1 MAWVI
6 SSGGRFNGIAGQGKV
21 TATGGGLHQP
31 PPFIGAD
38 FARNRP
44 AMLLEAGEVP
54 QVGEVATLLW
64 LDRLDAA
71 ILAIEE
77 DAFAIG
83 FVEQREA
90 AAVGGQAGE
99 LLDEICFRHLKV
111 TGETRDLGGL
121 QPDLSRPAA
130 TGRAAL
136 AFMKDGHG
144 GVI

>member
-1 MAWVI
+1 MALGI
-6 SSGGRFNGIAGQGKV
+6 SSGGQFNGIAGQGKV

-31 PPFIGAD
+31 PPFMGAD
-38 FARNRP
+38 FARDGS

-54 QVGEVATLLW
+54 QVGEVAALLR

-71 ILAIEE
+71 ILAVEE

-99 LLDEICFRHLKV
+99 LLDEICLRQL
-111 TGETRDLGGL
+111 E
-121 QPDLSRPAA
+121 
-130 TGRAAL
+130 
-136 AFMKDGHG
+136 
-144 GVI
+144 